1 MTTTTIL
8 PNRPWIRAEP
18 IHPHLPASS
27 SRFFF
32 FFSAPANLLITKS
45 LCSSPS
51 ALPIFSLNITQAQ
64 LQGPLLGGD
73 RHELHLVAVIAVQPD
88 KRDVLDKFS
97 AKFPPRPTIVPLC
110 RQKVLPVS
118 GIYVSS
124 FGAALG
130 TASRARF
137 PDQDWADRV
146 LARPNGLKFELEQ
159 QVELAQ
165 TFVLVWIFV
174 GAGDGD
180 VEAAAC
186 GEEEVRA
193 GACLVPELFHAEF
206 VDARDELPYAVARC
220 NDCLFA
226 AGSTLVVSK

>member
-1 MTTTTIL
+1 MNLAPTDLTQFHYSHIASLETVRATVYL
-8 PNRPWIRAEP
+8 PHDHHY
-18 IHPHLPASS
+18 HPSQSSLDSGGANSSPS
-27 SRFFF
+27 SRFF

-64 LQGPLLGGD
+64 LQGPLLGGA

-88 KRDVLDKFS
+88 KRDVPDKFS

-137 PDQDWADRV
+137 PDQGWADRV

-186 GEEEVRA
+186 GEDEVRA
-193 GACLVPELFHAEF
+193 GSWLC
-206 VDARDELPYAVARC
+206 
-220 NDCLFA
+220 
-226 AGSTLVVSK
+226 VSAFSSL